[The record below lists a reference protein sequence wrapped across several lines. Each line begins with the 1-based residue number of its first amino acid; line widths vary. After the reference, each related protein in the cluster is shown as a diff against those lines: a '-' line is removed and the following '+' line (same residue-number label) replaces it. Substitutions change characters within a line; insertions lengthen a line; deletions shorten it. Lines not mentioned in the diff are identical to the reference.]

1 MFEVI
6 KTGSHSKNFF
16 WTEECEES
24 FASIKS
30 FLVSPPILVKA
41 MPCEP
46 LKIYLSASNFTVASV
61 LIKENCTE
69 QKPVYY
75 VSHMLKGS
83 EICYTKIEKL
93 IFTLI
98 ISSRKVRQYFQERL
112 ITVMTNQP
120 LRRVLHK
127 PDMSGRLA
135 SWTIEFS
142 QFNIEFTPQ
151 TSIKSQILADFVV
164 KCNFEAPE
172 EGEMLTINEKKPW
185 VFFTDGSST
194 STIEYK
200 VVNNRM
206 EAYVEIAKKAPTKLY
221 IMDS

>member
-1 MFEVI
+1 MPSLKSLKDLQTLTGCIAALRRFIPQSSKRCLPMFEVI
-6 KTGSHSKNFF
+6 KTASHSKHFF
-16 WTEECEES
+16 RTKECEES

-41 MPCEP
+41 MPCKP
-46 LKIYLSASNFTVASV
+46 LKIYLSASNFTVSSV

-83 EICYTKIEKL
+83 EICYTKTEKL

-112 ITVMTNQP
+112 ITVMINQP

-127 PDMSGRLA
+127 PDMSGRLVLGPGV
-135 SWTIEFS
+135 S
-142 QFNIEFTPQ
+142 
-151 TSIKSQILADFVV
+151 
-164 KCNFEAPE
+164 
-172 EGEMLTINEKKPW
+172 
-185 VFFTDGSST
+185 
-194 STIEYK
+194 
-200 VVNNRM
+200 
-206 EAYVEIAKKAPTKLY
+206 
-221 IMDS
+221 